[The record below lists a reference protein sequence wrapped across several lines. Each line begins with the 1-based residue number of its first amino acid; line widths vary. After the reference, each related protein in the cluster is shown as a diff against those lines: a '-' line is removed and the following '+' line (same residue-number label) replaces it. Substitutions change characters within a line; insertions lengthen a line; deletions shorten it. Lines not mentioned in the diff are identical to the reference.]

1 MKLDSNVILVLGAG
15 ISGIGAAK
23 LILGVG
29 GDIIL
34 YDGNR
39 NIKEK
44 DIIEQIGSEEGSV
57 RFVSGE
63 LTDDIL
69 NEVALCV
76 VSPGI
81 SLETLEV
88 QKILEAD
95 IAVIGELELA
105 YQTAEGNIVAITGT
119 NGKTTTT
126 ALVGEI
132 MQHYFKEV
140 FVVGN
145 IGTPYADVSTLT
157 TKDSHTVIE
166 VSSFQLETTHEF
178 RPNVSAILNLT
189 PDHLDRHITM
199 ENYLAAKLRIAENQT
214 KEDILV
220 INYDDEKLVNAT
232 KELKPKLLYFSSKSK
247 LEKGV
252 YLDNG
257 EIIYNSGL
265 SKNKLCNVKELKLM
279 GTHNYE
285 NVMAAIAI
293 TVSVGVPISVISEAI
308 KEFES
313 VEHRIEY
320 VLKKD
325 GVMYYNDSKGTN
337 PDAGIKAIKAMD
349 RPTLLIA
356 GGYDKDSD
364 FSEWIKAFKGKVRQ
378 LVLIGQTRD
387 KIAAAAKKEGYTN
400 VIYAGNLEEAVR
412 ICYAY
417 AMPGDAVLLS
427 PACAS
432 WGMFKNYEQRGNLF
446 KEYVHNL

>member
-1 MKLDSNVILVLGAG
+1 MKLDSKVILVLGAG

-44 DIIEQIGSEEGSV
+44 DIIEQIGSEEGNV

-81 SLETLEV
+81 SLETPEV
-88 QKILEAD
+88 QKILEAE
-95 IAVIGELELA
+95 IAIIGELELA
-105 YQTAEGNIVAITGT
+105 YQTAEGNIAAITGT

-132 MQHYFKEV
+132 MHHHFKEV

-157 TKDSHTVIE
+157 TKESYTVIE
-166 VSSFQLETTHEF
+166 VSSFQLETIHEF

-189 PDHLDRHITM
+189 PDHLDRHGTM
-199 ENYLAAKLRIAENQT
+199 EDYLAVKLRISENQT
-214 KEDILV
+214 KEDVLV
-220 INYDDEKLVNAT
+220 INYDDEELVNAT

-252 YLDNG
+252 YLEDG

-265 SKNKLCNVKELKLM
+265 TKNKLCNVKELNLM

-293 TVSVGVPISVISEAI
+293 TVSMGVPISIISEVI
-308 KEFES
+308 KEFEA

-320 VLKKD
+320 VLEKD
-325 GVMYYNDSKGTN
+325 GVVYYNDSKGTN
-337 PDAGIKAIKAMD
+337 PDAGIKAINAMD

-400 VIYAGNLEEAVR
+400 VIYAEDLEEAVR
-412 ICYAY
+412 VCYAY

-432 WGMFKNYEQRGNLF
+432 WGMFKNYEQRGKLF